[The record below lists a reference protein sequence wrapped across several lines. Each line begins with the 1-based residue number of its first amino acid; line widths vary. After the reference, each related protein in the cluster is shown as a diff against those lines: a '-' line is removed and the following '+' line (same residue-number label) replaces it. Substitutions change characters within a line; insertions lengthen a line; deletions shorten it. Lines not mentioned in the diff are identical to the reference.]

1 MIRRSPDAG
10 RSASVLLLHGLTGT
24 PSEMRPVA
32 RHLSKLGYT
41 VETPL
46 LAGHGRTHRELLRTT
61 WRDWVDGARRSLRQI
76 AAQSAPVVV
85 AGLSMG
91 ALLAVLLAAEEET
104 ASSVVGIVLLST
116 TMRYDGSSI
125 PATRVFLPLAHLFPF
140 LGKYFY
146 WTESPPYGL
155 RDERLQHLIT
165 RAIENAERG
174 ETAEYGLFRTYV
186 GALRQL
192 SLMVREVRR
201 RAARVRCP
209 ALVVHSLEDTV
220 TSAENAREIYRRLG
234 SRDKSLQWLSGCDHV
249 ITVDL
254 CKRDVARLVGDFVA
268 RVAPFAEA
276 PRRREIAG

>member
-1 MIRRSPDAG
+1 MIFESSVDARG
-10 RSASVLLLHGLTGT
+10 TSVLLLHGLTGT

-32 RHLSKLGYT
+32 RHLSKLGYA

-46 LAGHGRTHRELLRTT
+46 LAGHGSTHRELLRTS
-61 WRDWVDGARRSLRQI
+61 WRDWLDGARRSLEEI
-76 AAQSAPVVV
+76 AARSGPVVV

-91 ALLAVLLAAEEET
+91 ALLAVLLAADEET
-104 ASSVVGIVLLST
+104 APSVAGIVLLST

-125 PATRVFLPLAHLFPF
+125 PATRVFLPLAHALPF

-146 WTESPPYGL
+146 WTERPPYGL
-155 RDERLQHLIT
+155 RDRRLQRLIT
-165 RAIENAERG
+165 RAIEGAERG
-174 ETAEYGLFRTYV
+174 ETTEYGLFRTYV

-192 SLMVREVRR
+192 SLMVRAVRR
-201 RAARVRCP
+201 TAVRVRCP

-220 TSAENAREIYRRLG
+220 TSAENAREIHRLLG
-234 SRDKSLQWLSGCDHV
+234 SRDKSIHWLSGCDHV

-276 PRRREIAG
+276 PRRRESVG